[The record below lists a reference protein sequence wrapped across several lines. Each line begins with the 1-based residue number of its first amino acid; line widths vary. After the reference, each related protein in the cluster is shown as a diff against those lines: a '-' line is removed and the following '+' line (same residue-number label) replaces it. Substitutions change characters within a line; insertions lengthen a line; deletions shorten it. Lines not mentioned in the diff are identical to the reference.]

1 MLIVVGSNNIK
12 KNVCTSFYQ
21 HEICIIHKLE
31 ADKRRLVEA
40 VLGHMETKL
49 NSLGRT
55 PLTAFPI
62 ACLSLLVAVV
72 RFGPLAPRMQC
83 TALEMNV
90 KLTSWLTHYCCL

>member
-62 ACLSLLVAVV
+62 ACL
-72 RFGPLAPRMQC
+72 FWWPLSVSDRWPREC
-83 TALEMNV
+83 NV
-90 KLTSWLTHYCCL
+90 QPSK